1 MIDAA
6 LEALL
11 APISDEAPAGPDLSY
26 DAEFLELEQASKGKP
41 EQQFGDTLIAAEEP
55 DWQDV
60 RRRAEA
66 LLARSKDLRVALL
79 LTRALVRLENAEGLA
94 AGLGLVNEMLSRY
107 WDTLHPELDHD
118 DSDDA
123 TMRLNALA
131 PLADGATLLRDVR
144 NAWVA
149 STPQH
154 GRVAFRDVLV
164 AAGKLPPAGGA
175 APSKAEIEGTLRA
188 IAQDNPR
195 PLQAALD
202 SADHVQ
208 SLEALLGEKGVLTQ
222 APDLRPLSDLLHAV
236 VPMCKAVL
244 SSEGEPGQ
252 TAQAA
257 GETRGA
263 ATGPVM
269 TRDDAIRAL
278 ETVCRFI
285 EQSEP
290 SNPAPLL
297 IRRAQRLIGRKFV
310 EIIED
315 LAPESLGQIQK
326 LAGLEQSK

>member
-1 MIDAA
+1 MDTG
-6 LEALL
+6 LDALL
-11 APISDEAPAGPDLSY
+11 APVSDHAPAGPDLSY
-26 DAEFLELEQASKGKP
+26 DAEFLELEVAAKGKP

-79 LTRALVRLENAEGLA
+79 LTRSLVRLENTEGLA
-94 AGLGLVNEMLSRY
+94 AGLGLVHQMLSRY
-107 WDTLHPELDHD
+107 WDTLHPDLDHED
-118 DSDDA
+118 GDDA

-144 NAWVA
+144 NAWLV
-149 STPQH
+149 SSPQH

-164 AAGKLPPAGGA
+164 AAGKLPPASGA

-188 IAQDNPR
+188 IANENPG
-195 PLQAALD
+195 PLQAALA
-202 SADHVQ
+202 SADLVQ
-208 SLEALLGEKGVLTQ
+208 SIEALLSDKGVITQ

-244 SSEGEPGQ
+244 SSETEPGQ
-252 TAQAA
+252 TDPAA
-257 GETRGA
+257 GETRA
-263 ATGPVM
+263 HATGPLM
-269 TRDDAIRAL
+269 TRDDAIRTL
-278 ETVCRFI
+278 ENVCRFI

-297 IRRAQRLIGRKFV
+297 IRRAQRLIGRRFV
-310 EIIED
+310 DIIED

-326 LAGLEQSK
+326 LAGLEPQSK